1 MDFTAKRYKHL
12 LATLKDSGYSFV
24 RLDHYLENPDHFD
37 QMKRVVLLRHDVD
50 RNPGQALTMANLEVK
65 LGVFGSYYFRCKP
78 WVFNRRIIKQVAD
91 LGHEIGY
98 HYERLADARGDFA
111 RARKLMLMDL
121 KRLRELGEVKTAA
134 MHGRPL
140 SQWDNRLIFDKFQLG
155 DFSLIG
161 EPYRSVDH
169 FKYVYVSESGRNWNS
184 DRLVIWDSV
193 RGTSLPHIDGGTRG
207 LASYLASTDL
217 KIQLLL
223 HPNRWSDNMLTWT
236 MQLAGD
242 VVINAAKKMILLG
255 KRIA

>member
-1 MDFTAKRYKHL
+1 MKTYRHMLTKL
-12 LATLKDSGYSFV
+12 TDSGYSFV
-24 RLDHYLENPDHFD
+24 RVDHYLENPE
-37 QMKRVVLLRHDVD
+37 QYNQLKRVVLLRHDVD
-50 RNPGQALTMANLEVK
+50 RNPGQALAMANLEAK
-65 LGVFGSYYFRCKP
+65 LGVLGSYYFRCKP

-140 SQWDNRLIFDKFQLG
+140 SQWDNRLIFDKYKLD
-155 DFSLIG
+155 DFGLIG

-193 RGTSLPHIDGGTRG
+193 QGTSLPHIEGGTRG
-207 LASYLASTDL
+207 LTKYLADNEL
-217 KIQLLL
+217 RIQLLI
-223 HPNRWSDNMLTWT
+223 HPNRWSGNLGQWVI
-236 MQLAGD
+236 QYAGD
-242 VVINAAKKMILLG
+242 QAINAVKYMLLKARKQAIL
-255 KRIA
+255 